1 MITTINQLRIKM
13 SRVKK
18 AVLVLLVAVAL
29 LLITMPVNAT
39 GSAKFGL
46 TQINSDSTTL
56 KLSVDHEWDNPL
68 IDFVVETDY
77 VYKEQSDVVKMDKFS
92 IIGKANKDITP
103 KYYSFSVSSYDRDK
117 LRSSGDRI
125 VTGGG
130 IGIKILRN
138 DNWKISHETSVAY
151 LTTDNVD
158 EAILRN
164 SLWVFYKLNDSLNIT
179 NKLLNETGTDTYLRN
194 ETAINYSLTEKV
206 SLGFSNTYTE
216 DPVDNNV
223 LSVTIGV
230 KW

>member
-1 MITTINQLRIKM
+1 M

-18 AVLVLLVAVAL
+18 AVLFIIIVVGL
-29 LLITMPVNAT
+29 LLITMPANAK

-56 KLSVDHEWDNPL
+56 KASIDQNWEFDIVDLVTE
-68 IDFVVETDY
+68 IDY
-77 VYKEQSDVVKMDKFS
+77 VFKEQDDVVKMDKFS
-92 IIGKANKDITP
+92 TIGKVNKDITE
-103 KYYSFSVSSYDRDK
+103 KYYTFGVLSYDSDQ
-117 LRSSGDRI
+117 LRASGDR
-125 VTGGG
+125 VVGGAG
-130 IGIKILRN
+130 IGIKIFKN
-138 DNWKISHETSVAY
+138 DNWKISHESSIAY
-151 LTTDNVD
+151 LTSDTVS
-158 EAILRN
+158 EAIFRN

-194 ETAINYSLTEKV
+194 ETALNYSLTEQV
-206 SLGFSNTYTE
+206 SIGFSNTYTE